1 MSSIHGQIEALH
13 HKVEGLYQSFERLN
27 SQISTIL
34 TERQQYSDN
43 GTDLVPTMEQM
54 VPYPSPRYSSFSS
67 VIENKSILID
77 DETQADNFYLNREPK
92 LSAEIQVRRL
102 TAQLTAAYN
111 RIAVL
116 EEQLLACRIHS

>member
-1 MSSIHGQIEALH
+1 MSGIHGQIRELQD
-13 HKVEGLYQSFERLN
+13 KVEVLYQSFERLN
-27 SQISTIL
+27 SQISTIVGGQ
-34 TERQQYSDN
+34 RQYPDN

-77 DETQADNFYLNREPK
+77 DDTEVDNPYLNYEPK